1 MMLREGDYQLL
12 LPEDQRL
19 FTYLRQDND
28 RRWIVLAN
36 LSEEMIE
43 LSELLELPNINS
55 QKVIISNYS
64 DRPQLMDL
72 IRPYE
77 AFIIEI

>member
-1 MMLREGDYQLL
+1 MLREGDYQLL

-43 LSELLELPNINS
+43 LSGLLELPNINS

-64 DRPQLMDL
+64 DRHQLMDL